1 MNPHIS
7 RLTTEFLN
15 DMITDYYDTS
25 KTNFDSEPDG
35 VYIIIKGTCKIVNRL
50 DGFDSGELSEN
61 QNKACYK
68 IFFSDCFGEFDT
80 LKISDYTIYGDIYS
94 NSDVHVLFIPK
105 AVFQSIPFYELE
117 LICNKF
123 QGRNEQVEKALSR
136 RYKVDE
142 EIFNT
147 KLY

>member
-15 DMITDYYDTS
+15 DMNTDYYDTS

-35 VYIIIKGTCKIVNRL
+35 VYIIIRGTCKIVNRL

-61 QNKACYK
+61 ENKACYK

-80 LKISDYTIYGDIYS
+80 LKISDYTIYGDIYVRNHLLYS
-94 NSDVHVLFIPK
+94 SLLQMCMSYSSQKLFSK
-105 AVFQSIPFYELE
+105 VFHFMSL
-117 LICNKF
+117 N
-123 QGRNEQVEKALSR
+123 
-136 RYKVDE
+136 
-142 EIFNT
+142 
-147 KLY
+147 